1 MVSGLFFGGGRWLWA
16 VAANLWVWV
25 VEDFVCVCVYIF
37 VKVFLDYFNV
47 LNILF

>member
-1 MVSGLFFGGGRWLWA
+1 MVDFLGVVGGYGLWQLIYGYGWQRILFL
-16 VAANLWVWV
+16 
-25 VEDFVCVCVYIF
+25 CVCVYIF